1 MTLPDDYT
9 GWGDYLVDWLA
20 AAVGVVFALLPLI
33 LNGVL

>member
-1 MTLPDDYT
+1 MTLPDDYKS
-9 GWGDYLVDWLA
+9 WRDYLVDWLA